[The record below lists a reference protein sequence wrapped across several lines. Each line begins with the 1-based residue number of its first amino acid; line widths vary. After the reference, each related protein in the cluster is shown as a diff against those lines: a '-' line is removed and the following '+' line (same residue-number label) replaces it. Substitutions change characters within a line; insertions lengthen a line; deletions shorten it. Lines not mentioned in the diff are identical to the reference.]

1 MVSGIH
7 FLRDDISISR
17 SEKRVLRGIHVAEKI
32 RSKSIEKISSGK
44 KFPNGYE
51 DIFQS
56 LYADKMHTIKNFNER
71 FYKILY
77 EYYSSISHLYGYSSY
92 CEFYDGK

>member
-7 FLRDDISISR
+7 FLRDDISINR
-17 SEKRVLRGIHVAEKI
+17 SEKKVLRGIHGAEKI
-32 RSKSIEKISSGK
+32 RSQSMEKISSGK

-56 LYADKMHTIKNFNER
+56 LYADKMHTVKNFNTR
-71 FYKILY
+71 
-77 EYYSSISHLYGYSSY
+77 S
-92 CEFYDGK
+92 